1 MAKLNDRDIQDALKQ
16 EDLDEAVDNEL
27 INLKVNRENL
37 SGGRVTNKTTEGLAK
52 KDDQRVYGKFN
63 PK

>member
-1 MAKLNDRDIQDALKQ
+1 MAKLTDKDIQDALKQ
-16 EDLDEAVDNEL
+16 EDLDEGVDNEL
-27 INLKVNRENL
+27 INLKVNRDL

-52 KDDQRVYGKFN
+52 RDDQRVYGKFN

>member
-1 MAKLNDRDIQDALKQ
+1 MAKLTDKDIQDALKQ
-16 EDLDEAVDNEL
+16 EDLDEGVDNEL
-27 INLKVNRENL
+27 INLKVNRDL

-52 KDDQRVYGKFN
+52 RDDQRIYGKFN